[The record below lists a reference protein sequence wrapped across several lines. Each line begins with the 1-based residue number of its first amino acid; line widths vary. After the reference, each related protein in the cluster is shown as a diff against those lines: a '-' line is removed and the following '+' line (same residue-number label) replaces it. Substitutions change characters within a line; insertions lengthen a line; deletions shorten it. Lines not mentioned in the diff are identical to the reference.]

1 MRRALAALG
10 PADPATAWER
20 YADPGLW
27 PTWSPQIRAVRTSSS
42 RLAPAMTGTVLGWGG
57 LELPFVVDAVDEA
70 ARTWVWRVR
79 PVRALHA
86 PLPAALTALGTVRLR
101 HAVGPGDGGGA
112 LTTLEVTGAAPV
124 VLAYAPAAGWALRR
138 LVS

>member
-1 MRRALAALG
+1 MAVAG

-20 YADPGLW
+20 YADPALW
-27 PTWSPQIRAVRTSSS
+27 PTWSPQIRAVRTASS
-42 RLAPAMTGTVLGWGG
+42 RLATGTTGTVLGWGG
-57 LELPFVVDAVDEA
+57 LELPFVVEAVDEG

-86 PLPAALTALGTVRLR
+86 PLPDALSALGSLRLR
-101 HAVGPGDGGGA
+101 HAVGPADGGGA
-112 LTTLEVTGAAPV
+112 LTTLEVAGAVPV
-124 VLAYAPAAGWALRR
+124 VLAYAPAARWALRR

>member
-1 MRRALAALG
+1 MAVAG
-10 PADPATAWER
+10 PADPDTAWER
-20 YADPGLW
+20 YANPALW
-27 PTWSPQIRAVRTSSS
+27 PTWSPQIRAVRTASP
-42 RLAPAMTGTVLGWGG
+42 RLATGMTGAVLGWGG

-79 PVRALHA
+79 PVRALRV
-86 PLPAALTALGTVRLR
+86 PLPGAVGSMGALRLR
-101 HAVGPGDGGGA
+101 HAVGPADGGGA

-124 VLAYAPAAGWALRR
+124 VLAYAPAARWALRR